1 MGRRPTVVQ
10 LPASVRV
17 AGKPVIYCEGGDGGH
32 ENNYLR
38 QLVTSD
44 IIQDYQKGTRSPA
57 TDVALRIK
65 QIRAD
70 LENDAIE
77 QIIWIVDGGDEYI
90 KTSKEFIAFYT
101 DWQIKR
107 ADDGWKKLRILINH
121 PCFEYWLLLH
131 KCDAPVD
138 AKGNAVLFLDAAA
151 LYKYV
156 DFKGAFPGFNKD
168 NSVYMKKLIEAAAA
182 DKQGRNLAIE
192 RAKALASLAA
202 QTSGKNLLKTSR
214 AEMFELFDE
223 DSSAC
228 IKTKRLW

>member
-1 MGRRPTVVQ
+1 MGRRPRVVQ
-10 LPASVRV
+10 LPARVRV

-38 QLVTSD
+38 QLVTLD
-44 IIQDYQKGTRSPA
+44 IIQDYQKGTPLPA
-57 TDVALRIK
+57 NAIKHRIK

-77 QIIWIVDGGDEYI
+77 QIIWIVDGCDEHI
-90 KTSKEFIAFYT
+90 KNPADFINFYT
-101 DWQIKR
+101 EWQTKR
-107 ADDGWKKLRILINH
+107 ANDGWKKLSILINH
-121 PCFEYWLLLH
+121 CFEYWLLLH

-151 LYKYV
+151 LYEYV
-156 DFKGAFPGFNKD
+156 DFKGAFPGFNKK
-168 NSVYMKKLIEAAAA
+168 NSANMNKLIGEAAA
-182 DKQGRNLAIE
+182 DKQGRNLAIK
-192 RAKALASLAA
+192 RAKQAASLAA

>member
-1 MGRRPTVVQ
+1 MGRRPTVAQ

-17 AGKPVIYCEGGDGGH
+17 AGKPVIYCEGGH

-38 QLVTSD
+38 QLVTLK
-44 IIQDYQKGTRSPA
+44 IIQDFQEGTKLAA
-57 TDVALRIK
+57 TNVELRVK
-65 QIRAD
+65 QIMAD

-77 QIIWIVDGGDEYI
+77 QIIWIVDGGDEHI
-90 KTSKEFIAFYT
+90 KKSKEFIAFYT
-101 DWQIKR
+101 EWKTKR
-107 ADDGWKKLRILINH
+107 ADDGWKKLSILINH

-131 KCDAPVD
+131 KCDVPVD
-138 AKGNAVLFLDAAA
+138 ATGNAVLFLDAAA
-151 LYKYV
+151 LYEHV
-156 DFKGAFPGFNKD
+156 DFKSAFPGFNKN
-168 NSVYMKKLIEAAAA
+168 NSANINKLIGEAAA
-182 DKQGRNLAIE
+182 DKQGRNLAIK
-192 RAKALASLAA
+192 RAKQAASLAA